1 METQPV
7 ASDARLLRA
16 ARSLYTNRTRQQI
29 IEARIERATD
39 ALMAH
44 LGLYRLTA
52 VTLGFYQVELVD
64 GQLQLTKHETNGATQ
79 LPLPEADRHDPTLAV
94 AALPETPPAPHA
106 QP

>member
-1 METQPV
+1 METSPR
-7 ASDARLLRA
+7 ASDTRLLRA
-16 ARSLYTNRTRQQI
+16 ARSLYTNRARQQI

-39 ALMAH
+39 ALIAH
-44 LGLYRLTA
+44 LGLYGLAA

-79 LPLPEADRHDPTLAV
+79 LPLPEGDHHDPTLTI
-94 AALPETPPAPHA
+94 AAPLEMPPAPHA